1 MYRYATQ
8 ALGSVRSANC
18 ITVFC
23 KTSARAQ
30 TPSPL
35 FEDSRHAPPSLQPI
49 GERFLLTITATMEKM
64 SSNASSTATGE
75 CLSLMAPLRD
85 IHYSDRG
92 STRWWNRN
100 VLDERTRMARLLQFP
115 EVPDLGTV
123 QRYEVVL
130 VSLEKSLEILQNRFG
145 RPLKIVTAY
154 IDALT

>member
-1 MYRYATQ
+1 
-8 ALGSVRSANC
+8 
-18 ITVFC
+18 
-23 KTSARAQ
+23 
-30 TPSPL
+30 
-35 FEDSRHAPPSLQPI
+35 
-49 GERFLLTITATMEKM
+49 MEKM

-92 STRWWNRN
+92 TTRWWNRN
-100 VLDERTRMARLLQFP
+100 VLDERTKMARLLQFP
-115 EVPDLGTV
+115 EGPDLGTV
-123 QRYEVVL
+123 QRYEVAL